1 MTVHTRPPPFDLAA
15 APSPAP
21 TEVASGRPIPADA
34 GIGLRLPHH
43 DAVRDTRPAI
53 AWLEAHPENYMTQAQ
68 ADELAALADRYP
80 VSLHAVGL
88 SLGSACGLD
97 VDHLMRL

>member
-1 MTVHTRPPPFDLAA
+1 MTVHTLFHAFAVEADS
-15 APSPAP
+15 SPMP
-21 TEVASGRPIPADA
+21 MRPIPAAA

-43 DAVRDTRPAI
+43 AVVHEDRPAI
-53 AWLEAHPENYMTQAQ
+53 AWLEVHPENYMTPAL
-68 ADELAALADRYP
+68 ADELAAFADRYP

-97 VDHLMRL
+97 VEHLLRLKALE